1 MWINLFQKS
10 TIVPNLRLTI
20 HKNASSK
27 NQAHEQEL
35 QEMHIGS
42 RPPFAIHSLMRVH
55 GTTCALVAYFVS
67 LPRVMVVACC
77 LTTRV
82 PQKMVCSGVQDRSAC
97 TQAPPLGFPKEFKTL
112 VFVIMILVIVPISW
126 GKTKNDFL
134 LKTLSNVLDY
144 KVTLGVLL
152 ARFWLYEL
160 GRAWHLLLHRLIMGC
175 HSESSMRMKK

>member
-1 MWINLFQKS
+1 MWINLIQKS

-35 QEMHIGS
+35 QEMHTGS

-82 PQKMVCSGVQDRSAC
+82 PQQMVCSGVQDGGLGGSKRFYGAPVQPDIMPNSDAALRVTRNYALLSELKRKGFGFQGSCRSTCSLA
-97 TQAPPLGFPKEFKTL
+97 
-112 VFVIMILVIVPISW
+112 
-126 GKTKNDFL
+126 TKNR
-134 LKTLSNVLDY
+134 KTVNNISYAPIVL
-144 KVTLGVLL
+144 
-152 ARFWLYEL
+152 ANSPSQ
-160 GRAWHLLLHRLIMGC
+160 I
-175 HSESSMRMKK
+175 